1 MFVTG
6 LLIGIVFGLLLGI
19 FFIRIDEDEP
29 MFEEEASILEIEE
42 KPIKPKAKA
51 KKGTK

>member
-1 MFVTG
+1 MFLLG
-6 LLIGIVFGLLLGI
+6 LLIGLGLALLMG
-19 FFIRIDEDEP
+19 FMFSRYDDDEP
-29 MFEEEASILEIEE
+29 MFEEEASILEINE